1 MVSYEAT
8 VCVGGHQ
15 FSHFGVGLP
24 SGFPNDHMPSHD
36 QAVAG
41 FAVSLGSHQLL
52 THSTRASEAC
62 SSLVELESLANETP
76 SIVDPSSP
84 EHERDELHRSTTTPP
99 SASNVGVEQNYRRTQ
114 VIIND
119 RAAPSLAP
127 DERRTDMAQAIT
139 TVAAPLS
146 TTKVS
151 GPHSV
156 LFSAVKLARPIAYKA
171 PPAFEE
177 LFLYACPK
185 FISANPPPYGDPEQ
199 LALYTEEPPSEPVQ
213 HHLALFVANMRA
225 QAAAPTLRSFLKL
238 QTRNLPRRGRG
249 GDGPAD
255 DGCQSS
261 EQIHQPRQTEK
272 NLLDG
277 QMISTSDM
285 DFVINENMVHISEV
299 TVGCR
304 FAGWLIRNTEHTQR
318 VLDGVK
324 NGPLHLAPQPAAG
337 SEAESKS
344 APTQQ
349 KKVAWQ
355 QRPRHSIRRCCCV
368 LTLHVVQRG
377 RGTVFPYA
385 TKRGLRRRPTC
396 RRSTLRRE
404 VQAAQRENSDRSR
417 QRPGECEDDV

>member
-1 MVSYEAT
+1 MN
-8 VCVGGHQ
+8 GGPTWPR
-15 FSHFGVGLP
+15 P
-24 SGFPNDHMPSHD
+24 S
-36 QAVAG
+36 
-41 FAVSLGSHQLL
+41 
-52 THSTRASEAC
+52 
-62 SSLVELESLANETP
+62 
-76 SIVDPSSP
+76 
-84 EHERDELHRSTTTPP
+84 PP
-99 SASNVGVEQNYRRTQ
+99 SPHPCPPLKL
-114 VIIND
+114 
-119 RAAPSLAP
+119 AAPTP
-127 DERRTDMAQAIT
+127 
-139 TVAAPLS
+139 
-146 TTKVS
+146 
-151 GPHSV
+151 V
-156 LFSAVKLARPIAYKA
+156 LLSAVKLARPIAYKG

-238 QTRNLPRRGRG
+238 YTSL
-249 GDGPAD
+249 DAAKPAIFLD
-255 DGCQSS
+255 AD
-261 EQIHQPRQTEK
+261 EEEMARQMMAVK
-272 NLLDG
+272 AASRS
-277 QMISTSDM
+277 ISR
-285 DFVINENMVHISEV
+285 NMVHISEV

-355 QRPRHSIRRCCCV
+355 QRPRHSIRRCY

-377 RGTVFPYA
+377 HGTVFPLRSA
-385 TKRGLRRRPTC
+385 KIVIALDSEQANVKTTFEEITKCEAGRMFTSLALSNVSTSSGTIAANSEGPKRGRKGRCIAVDQSRA
-396 RRSTLRRE
+396 RRSEVLRFLFLCST
-404 VQAAQRENSDRSR
+404 A
-417 QRPGECEDDV
+417 